1 MKNIKSKDIFYTSW
15 LSVITFML
23 IMLLIGQSTGLS
35 NLDDSI
41 TNQDSMKVN
50 QKEMLKNQDTLKVS
64 AVDSALVRINK
75 KLNIE

>member
-1 MKNIKSKDIFYTSW
+1 MENIKTKDIFYTSW

-41 TNQDSMKVN
+41 ANQDTLKYN
-50 QKEMLKNQDTLKVS
+50 QKEMLKNQDTIKVS
-64 AVDSALVRINK
+64 AIDSALSRINK